1 MNQRSLLLAC
11 IAAAALSVPAAA
23 EDGYDLWLRYRASD
37 AHDDSVPAGEVRE
50 LVTVSG
56 SETLQAAQA
65 ELQRGLS
72 GLYRKPVPMV
82 ASPGQPGAL
91 ILGTPKSSKLI
102 AGLSLSLGH
111 LGQEGYLIRDVRMNG
126 RAATVIAAN
135 SDIGVLY
142 GAFHFL
148 RLVQT
153 RQTQTALDI
162 ASQPRTRLRILDH
175 WDNLDRHV
183 ERGYAGQSIWDWH
196 KLPAWLDPRYTD
208 YARACASIG
217 INGSVLTN
225 VNANATSLTPPYL
238 EKAAALARVFRPY
251 GVKVYLTARFS
262 APIEL
267 GGLKS
272 ADPLDPAVR
281 AWWRAKV
288 DEIYRY
294 IPDFGGFLVKAN
306 SEGQPGPQDYKR
318 NHADGANMLA
328 EALAPHGGVVMWRAF
343 VYSSENS
350 EDRARQAYSEFVP
363 LDGKF
368 ADNVLVQVKN
378 GPIDFQPREPFSPL
392 FGAMPKTPL
401 MMEFQVTKEYLG
413 FATHLAYL
421 ATMWEEALDSDTLV
435 AGEGSTVARIVEGE
449 LQAGHSRAGLS
460 GMAGVANIGSDRN
473 WSGSHFD
480 QANWYA
486 FGRLAWD
493 PGASAR
499 DIAEEWVR
507 MTFSNDPAFVE
518 PVVKMMMGSREAV
531 VDYMTPLGLA
541 HLMGTGH
548 HYGPAPWIS
557 DLSRPE
563 WNPAYYHRAGADGI
577 GFDRGP
583 KGSNAV
589 AQYSP
594 KVAARF
600 ADPRKTPENLLLWF
614 HHVSWARKM
623 ASGRTLWDELV
634 FRYDHGVEAV
644 RQMRRT
650 WDAQAGRVDAERFT
664 QVSAFLAIQEQEAQW
679 WRDACIAYFQSL
691 SKLPLPAGVA
701 PPAHP
706 LEYYQ
711 SLNFPYAPGRG

>member
-1 MNQRSLLLAC
+1 M
-11 IAAAALSVPAAA
+11 
-23 EDGYDLWLRYRASD
+23 
-37 AHDDSVPAGEVRE
+37 
-50 LVTVSG
+50 
-56 SETLQAAQA
+56 
-65 ELQRGLS
+65 
-72 GLYRKPVPMV
+72 
-82 ASPGQPGAL
+82 
-91 ILGTPKSSKLI
+91 
-102 AGLSLSLGH
+102 
-111 LGQEGYLIRDVRMNG
+111 
-126 RAATVIAAN
+126 
-135 SDIGVLY
+135 
-142 GAFHFL
+142 
-148 RLVQT
+148 
-153 RQTQTALDI
+153 
-162 ASQPRTRLRILDH
+162 
-175 WDNLDRHV
+175 
-183 ERGYAGQSIWDWH
+183 
-196 KLPAWLDPRYTD
+196 
-208 YARACASIG
+208 
-217 INGSVLTN
+217 
-225 VNANATSLTPPYL
+225 
-238 EKAAALARVFRPY
+238 
-251 GVKVYLTARFS
+251 
-262 APIEL
+262 
-267 GGLKS
+267 
-272 ADPLDPAVR
+272 
-281 AWWRAKV
+281 
-288 DEIYRY
+288 
-294 IPDFGGFLVKAN
+294 
-306 SEGQPGPQDYKR
+306 
-318 NHADGANMLA
+318 
-328 EALAPHGGVVMWRAF
+328 
-343 VYSSENS
+343 
-350 EDRARQAYSEFVP
+350 P

-594 KVAARF
+594 RVAARF

-634 FRYDHGVEAV
+634 FRYDHGVETV